1 MSPDRQRT
9 QAATVINSPMHSIAM
24 TPSFILWVELLVVGV
39 VMAHGFVQG
48 PAVAIYNRYLHQY
61 FQMTNLPLSEVNHVP
76 SVNRATR

>member
-39 VMAHGFVQG
+39 VLLHGFAVIVQG
-48 PAVAIYNRYLHQY
+48 PALAIKQREFRY
-61 FQMTNLPLSEVNHVP
+61 
-76 SVNRATR
+76 

>member
-39 VMAHGFVQG
+39 VLLHGFDVLVQG
-48 PAVAIYNRYLHQY
+48 PSVAI
-61 FQMTNLPLSEVNHVP
+61 
-76 SVNRATR
+76 